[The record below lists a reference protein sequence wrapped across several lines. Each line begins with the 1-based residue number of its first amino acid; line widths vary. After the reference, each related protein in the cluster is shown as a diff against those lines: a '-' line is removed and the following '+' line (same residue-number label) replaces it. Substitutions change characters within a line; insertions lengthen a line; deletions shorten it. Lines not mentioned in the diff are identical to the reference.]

1 MKRGALSNISIFHYF
16 NIYIFLSSFSSFHS
30 YDWDEH
36 FFHGDATVLE
46 CVAIVAHVVVVVVG
60 VGEET
65 VVGGKH
71 VACAKVGGGEMCFMR
86 VFDCEH
92 LLGIAVEVLT

>member
-1 MKRGALSNISIFHYF
+1 MHSIIIMQNSCPF
-16 NIYIFLSSFSSFHS
+16 IFFLFLTPLHS
-30 YDWDEH
+30 YDWYEH

-60 VGEET
+60 VGEEA

-71 VACAKVGGGEMCFMR
+71 VACAKVGGGEMCFMW

-92 LLGIAVEVLT
+92 LFGIAVEVLT

>member
-1 MKRGALSNISIFHYF
+1 M
-16 NIYIFLSSFSSFHS
+16 
-30 YDWDEH
+30 
-36 FFHGDATVLE
+36 LE

-60 VGEET
+60 VGEEA

-71 VACAKVGGGEMCFMR
+71 VACAKVGGWEMCFVW
-86 VFDCEH
+86 VFYCEH